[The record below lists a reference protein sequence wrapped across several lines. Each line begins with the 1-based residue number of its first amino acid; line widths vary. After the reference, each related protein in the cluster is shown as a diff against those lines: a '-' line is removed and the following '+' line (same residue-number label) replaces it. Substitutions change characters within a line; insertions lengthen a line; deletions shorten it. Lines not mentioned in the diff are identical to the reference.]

1 MRRRLITAALVL
13 TAAPVASA
21 AAADYSTLS
30 FREPASAGLPVQP
43 PLDEFRAVS
52 GARVLIPAAWTT
64 LASTRSGRP
73 RYLITRNR
81 ECRFRVTWT
90 VRTVVADPGSAE
102 SQLDAAIAAPARAHI
117 YEQGVRNGKPWRVVR
132 MSGAPTTSVRG
143 AWVGV
148 LTRRTD
154 IVPTGKIV
162 WTHITADAR
171 ARAGDEC
178 HAGMVGNA
186 ARDIADGLA
195 LASNSLRF
203 AEP

>member
-1 MRRRLITAALVL
+1 MRRRLVTAALVL

-21 AAADYSTLS
+21 SAAEYSTLG

-43 PLDEFRAVS
+43 PLAEFRAVS
-52 GARVLIPAAWTT
+52 GARVLIPATWTT

-90 VRTVVADPGSAE
+90 VRTVVADRGSAE
-102 SQLDAAIAAPARAHI
+102 SQLDAAIAAPARARV

-132 MSGAPTTSVRG
+132 MSGAATTSVRG

-154 IVPTGKIV
+154 IVPAGKTV

-178 HAGMVGNA
+178 HAGMVHNA

>member
-1 MRRRLITAALVL
+1 MRRRLITAALVV

-64 LASTRSGRP
+64 LASTRSGRR

-162 WTHITADAR
+162 WTHITVDAR

>member
-1 MRRRLITAALVL
+1 MTRRLITAALVL

-21 AAADYSTLS
+21 AAADYSTVG

-52 GARVLIPAAWTT
+52 GARVLIPAAWTK

-81 ECRFRVTWT
+81 ACRFRVAWT

-102 SQLDAAIAAPARAHI
+102 SQLDAATAAPAGARV

-132 MSGAPTTSVRG
+132 MSGAATTSVRG

-148 LTRRTD
+148 LTRRAD
-154 IVPTGKIV
+154 IVPAGKAV

-178 HAGMVGNA
+178 HSGMVRNA

-203 AEP
+203 VKP